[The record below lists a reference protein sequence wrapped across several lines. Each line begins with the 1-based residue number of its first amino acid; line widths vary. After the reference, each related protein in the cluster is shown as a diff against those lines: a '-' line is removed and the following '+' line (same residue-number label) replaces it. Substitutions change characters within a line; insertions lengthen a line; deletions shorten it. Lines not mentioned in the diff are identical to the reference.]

1 MGHHAAAGLPRRPS
15 DRSPAAPSDL
25 GGFYGAVP
33 YSQCP
38 PNDPGYTAKCDPARG
53 GDPTLSGCNVNSCEP
68 AGCHAYPG
76 NVSTAGL
83 CMHDPE
89 LHLRWLQQG
98 ALSHVFRTHCE
109 ACEIRPWMF
118 PPGWPDLMFRAY
130 HLRAALL
137 PYLCVRLLPPLGSA
151 PAVSHTS

>member
-1 MGHHAAAGLPRRPS
+1 MRFLMGHHAAADLPRRPS

-53 GDPTLSGCNVNSCEP
+53 GDPTRSGCNINSCEP

-89 LHLRWLQQG
+89 LHSCAG
-98 ALSHVFRTHCE
+98 CSKAHYRTCSGHT
-109 ACEIRPWMF
+109 AK
-118 PPGWPDLMFRAY
+118 RARFGRGCF
-130 HLRAALL
+130 HQA
-137 PYLCVRLLPPLGSA
+137 GQ
-151 PAVSHTS
+151 T